1 MKTAIYLRVSTIGVK
16 GNHIQSTDS
25 QRLEIENYLKSK
37 GVTDYQVYED
47 LGISGKKRDRPELN
61 RMIKN
66 CQDGK
71 ISQVVIYKLDRLAR
85 SLKDLMEITTMFKEL
100 KIAFV
105 SVKDSLDM
113 STATGMLMFNIL
125 GSFAEFE
132 AATIRERVLSGL
144 ASARSKGVKLGRKKK
159 EAHSVVCEL
168 KNSGMTVIEI
178 ANHTGLSRK
187 SVYDT
192 LNKNKTVE

>member
-1 MKTAIYLRVSTIGVK
+1 M
-16 GNHIQSTDS
+16 
-25 QRLEIENYLKSK
+25 
-37 GVTDYQVYED
+37 
-47 LGISGKKRDRPELN
+47 
-61 RMIKN
+61 
-66 CQDGK
+66 
-71 ISQVVIYKLDRLAR
+71 YKLDRLAR
-85 SLKDLMEITTMFKEL
+85 SLKDLLEIVATFKEL
-100 KIAFV
+100 NVDFV

-144 ASARSKGVKLGRKKK
+144 ANARSKGVKLGRKKK

-168 KNSGMTVIEI
+168 RANGMTVIEI

-187 SVYDT
+187 SVYTT
-192 LNKNKTVE
+192 LNKNKIVD